1 MLDMKVHQIQSSHT
15 SELMA
20 VAAIIIS
27 YAFFYVHPVKSI
39 TPQLADKFQ
48 HGVLVCN
55 IPGLQYNL
63 TWTDMFIETAYLR
76 MAHLVYIVHKK
87 PDTILMFRE
96 GTWNCWSGWSG

>member
-1 MLDMKVHQIQSSHT
+1 MHQIQSSHT

-39 TPQLADKFQ
+39 VPQLAHKFQ
-48 HGVLVCN
+48 HGALVHN
-55 IPGLQYNL
+55 ILGLVQYNW
-63 TWTDMFIETAYLR
+63 TCTDMFIETAYMR